1 MHIWVQHRFHQLF
14 IRELRTGLMYKEFH
28 SPEVQSKQ
36 RILKFVLVTVAAL
49 GDRERVLSFERFVD
63 EKDAEIGE

>member
-1 MHIWVQHRFHQLF
+1 MN
-14 IRELRTGLMYKEFH
+14 KEFH
-28 SPEVQSKQ
+28 SSEVQSKK

-49 GDRERVLSFERFVD
+49 GDRECVLSFERLVD